1 MSFDKVLVVVGDATR
16 QIHAQ
21 KKEDTWYYG
30 LHNLQTDTNI
40 LPIEYEFLDNINRTF
55 KKRDCSYSYLFESE
69 YIRAKKSGACA
80 LLSLDGEEILPF
92 EYEDMR
98 RYAIND
104 QIVVK
109 KNGKWGL
116 INLQKEV
123 LIPFE
128 YDFLGDC
135 FIAGGLVAKKNG
147 FYGIIRPD
155 QSILLPFEYDKI
167 EYDVDKDTARKHAA
181 GELEW
186 FYFDVMYKGARIHFG
201 KDYRH
206 IDLSMY
212 GYCGVSGTGSRDENG
227 LSDWTYRINVTTG
240 TLGYGKVCL
249 NELGE
254 ELERDDRYN
263 YSPILPE
270 NSYRYALDTLKQAL
284 QNGQIADAKTL
295 KKLFGKVHTWTAKYW
310 DELEPL
316 LNAQNIEVAEQLL
329 EIGLKKA
336 ARKQDIANGKKEFYT
351 RGVEIVQKNAPERS
365 QALSEKL
372 LEAVKKS
379 ADKTKLVSECFQIA
393 YAVPIVPIPATIE
406 LWTAAAPALQTAYP
420 KETPVFEQIEALL
433 RLDLRAWIET
443 KGLANSPER
452 DAEVSK
458 LSTLKNFMEKASKKL
473 KTEAAVK
480 SLFEV
485 LVVIWG
491 CFVNRKYFKNGWLNP
506 PATEAE
512 LAKLQAALPCPIPT
526 DLLVALR
533 IYNGAK
539 SGLYMNDSDMSFANV
554 ETMLSD
560 YHFKQNIY
568 PEHPHV
574 AGYLPIYSSN
584 GNAMLLNLLD
594 TKPHNLRDL
603 RGQPILK
610 GSVLNYNH
618 EDDLDTMTVRYSS
631 FKRVMED
638 LSASEDL

>member
-1 MSFDKVLVVVGDATR
+1 MSFNKVFVTTEDAIR

-21 KKEDTWYYG
+21 EIEDTWYYG

-40 LPIEYEFLDNINRTF
+40 LPIEYELLDNINRTF

-69 YIRAKKSGACA
+69 YIRAKKAGVCA
-80 LLSLDGEEILPF
+80 LLSLDGEVILPF

-128 YDFLGDC
+128 YDYLGEC

-155 QSILLPFEYDKI
+155 QSVLLPFEYDKI
-167 EYDVDKDTARKHAA
+167 EYEARHGSLEKHLV
-181 GELEW
+181 GEVEW
-186 FYFDVMYKGARIHFG
+186 LHYGVIYKNERIHFG

-212 GYCGVSGTGSRDENG
+212 GYCGVSGTGHRRENG
-227 LSDWTYRINVTTG
+227 LTDWTYRINVTTG

-254 ELERDDRYN
+254 ELERDDSYN

-284 QNGQIADAKTL
+284 QNGQTLDPKTL
-295 KKLFGKVHTWTAKYW
+295 KKLFGKVHTWTHKYW
-310 DELEPL
+310 DELAPL
-316 LNAQNIEVAEQLL
+316 LNTQNMELAEQLL

-351 RGVEIVQKNAPERS
+351 RGVEIIRQNTPARLEPLS
-365 QALSEKL
+365 QKL
-372 LEAVKKS
+372 LDVVKKS
-379 ADKTKLVSECFQIA
+379 ADKTKLVADCFQLA
-393 YAVPIVPIPATIE
+393 YTVPVTPLPATIE
-406 LWTAAAPALQTAYP
+406 LWTAAAPILQKEYP
-420 KETPVFEQIEALL
+420 KETPNFEQIEQILQS
-433 RLDLRAWIET
+433 DLRAWIET

-452 DAEVSK
+452 ETELNK
-458 LSTLKNFMEKASKKL
+458 LNLLKNFLEKASKKL
-473 KTEAAVK
+473 KTEPAVK
-480 SLFEV
+480 ALFEAFS
-485 LVVIWG
+485 VIWG
-491 CFVNRKYFKNGWLNP
+491 CFINRKYFKKDWLNP
-506 PATEAE
+506 PATETE
-512 LAKLQAALPCPIPT
+512 LAKLQVVLPCPIPT

-539 SGLYMNDSDMSFANV
+539 SGLYMNDSDMSFADV
-554 ETMLSD
+554 KTMLSD
-560 YHFKQNIY
+560 YLFKQNLY
-568 PEHPHV
+568 PEHPH
-574 AGYLPIYSSN
+574 APGYLPIYSSN

-594 TKPHNLRDL
+594 TKPHNLKDL

-618 EDDLDTMTVRYSS
+618 EDDLDTMRVRYSS

-638 LSASEDL
+638 LSAREEL